1 MALYFDPAD
10 PQLKQKVLNLR
21 PTPGYCIFVDMAD
34 STAMKDQELHRWA
47 SKIHNAFAKVTT
59 FMVDGSYPLKSLG
72 DALLYFIPKQH
83 LVDTKQVPLQLF
95 AGLAAVVDDQDPIFP
110 EQKAAV
116 VSGEAYE
123 LTFIRDRPDVYGKD
137 VDLVARL
144 AAIARSRELVMN
156 RAFYE
161 EVRREYNLVVPGTA
175 FDEVRVIQR
184 RPAVALKGF
193 SEPVELFSYRR
204 RQTTD
209 DADDGCSGGE

>member
-1 MALYFDPAD
+1 MALFFDPAD
-10 PQLKQKVLNLR
+10 PQLKQKVQNLR
-21 PTPGYCIFVDMAD
+21 PTPGYCVFVDMAD

-59 FMVDGSYPLKSLG
+59 FMVDGTYPLKSLG

-83 LVDTKQVPLQLF
+83 LVDTRQVPLQLF
-95 AGLAAVVDDQDPIFP
+95 AGLASVVDDQDPIFP

-144 AAIARSRELVMN
+144 AAVAQSRELVMN

-161 EVRREYNLVVPGTA
+161 EVRAEYNRVGSGA
-175 FDEVRVIQR
+175 GFDEVCDIR
-184 RPAVALKGF
+184 RHPAIPLKGF
-193 SEPVELFSYRR
+193 AQPVELFSYRR
-204 RQTTD
+204 RRE
-209 DADDGCSGGE
+209 ARSSGEGFPPLE